1 VRDRGGRQGRDD
13 QAWSRTPDD
22 GEITMLGLDCS
33 VGSGVVLAAGS
44 RLEPGTT
51 A

>member
-1 VRDRGGRQGRDD
+1 VGEAGVAGTDDSDVVTLVGRG
-13 QAWSRTPDD
+13 ST
-22 GEITMLGLDCS
+22 
-33 VGSGVVLAAGS
+33 VGKGVSLAAGS